1 MLFIVECIR
10 TSVHPYI
17 YYRNIPMSDQ
27 ESGGPDIA
35 CSTLKGILVYV
46 LV

>member
-1 MLFIVECIR
+1 MLFNVECIR
-10 TSVHPYI
+10 TTVHPYI

-27 ESGGPDIA
+27 ESGPDIA

-46 LV
+46 LD